1 MSTAPEISP
10 PWSQEAEESVLGA
23 VLLRAASLD
32 EVALIL
38 EPEDFYRTS
47 HGHIFKVMLWLY
59 RNNRPVDLV
68 TVTELLRDQ
77 GKLAEVGGPVF
88 LAGLSEHVGTAANA
102 PYYARLVH
110 QKARL
115 RKLLTASQEIT
126 QGCFGPVLAENVD
139 AFLDEAEE
147 KIFAIKEDQAGQVV
161 FTLDELVP
169 DEVSRI
175 ESNFEKKKE
184 VLGITSGFVD
194 LDKLTGGFQDADLI
208 LIAARPSMG
217 KTALGLN
224 IGFHAARSKVPT
236 LFFSLEQ
243 PKEQLVQRLMASAGH
258 INAWRLRTARL
269 EQDDWDKLLDIS
281 AVVNGPLYIVDRPAL
296 TPMEI
301 RARARRLKN
310 KHGIGL
316 VVLDYLQ
323 LMREPKAKSREQEV
337 GGISRAL
344 KALAKE
350 LSVPIIALSQL
361 NRDLEKRPNKKP
373 VLSDLRESGSLEQDA
388 DLVLFIYRDEVYNEN
403 TKDKGLAEIHLAKQR
418 NGPTGRINLAYRKEF
433 MQFASYIPEV

>member
-1 MSTAPEISP
+1 M
-10 PWSQEAEESVLGA
+10 
-23 VLLRAASLD
+23 
-32 EVALIL
+32 
-38 EPEDFYRTS
+38 
-47 HGHIFKVMLWLY
+47 
-59 RNNRPVDLV
+59 
-68 TVTELLRDQ
+68 
-77 GKLAEVGGPVF
+77 
-88 LAGLSEHVGTAANA
+88 
-102 PYYARLVH
+102 
-110 QKARL
+110 
-115 RKLLTASQEIT
+115 
-126 QGCFGPVLAENVD
+126 
-139 AFLDEAEE
+139 
-147 KIFAIKEDQAGQVV
+147 
-161 FTLDELVP
+161 
-169 DEVSRI
+169 
-175 ESNFEKKKE
+175 
-184 VLGITSGFVD
+184 
-194 LDKLTGGFQDADLI
+194 
-208 LIAARPSMG
+208 
-217 KTALGLN
+217 
-224 IGFHAARSKVPT
+224 
-236 LFFSLEQ
+236 
-243 PKEQLVQRLMASAGH
+243 QRLMASAGH
-258 INAWRLRTARL
+258 ISAWRLRTARL

-301 RARARRLKN
+301 RAHAWRLKN

-403 TKDKGLAEIHLAKQR
+403 TKDKGLAQIHLAKQR

-433 MQFASYIPEV
+433 MQFANYIPEV

>member
-1 MSTAPEISP
+1 MDDKNLSP
-10 PWSQEAEESVLGA
+10 PWSGEAEQSVLGA
-23 VLLRAASLD
+23 VLLRPAAMD

-38 EPEDFYRTS
+38 KPEDFYRTA
-47 HGHIFKVMLWLY
+47 HGQIYRVMLGLY
-59 RNNRPVDLV
+59 NQERPVDLV
-68 TVTELLRDQ
+68 TVTMRLKEVGWLD
-77 GKLAEVGGPVF
+77 GVGGPVF
-88 LAGLSEHVGTAANA
+88 LAGLSEHVGTAANVG
-102 PYYARLVH
+102 YYAKVVH

-126 QGCFGPVLAENVD
+126 QGCLGPINADQVD
-139 AFLDEAEE
+139 TFLDEAEE

-175 ESNFEKKKE
+175 ESNFETKRE
-184 VLGITSGFVD
+184 VLGIASGFVD

-224 IGFHAARSKVPT
+224 IGFHAARSQVPT

-243 PKEQLVQRLMASAGH
+243 PKEQLVQRLMASAGQ
-258 INAWRLRTARL
+258 INAWRLRTSRL
-269 EQDDWDKLLDIS
+269 EQDEWDKLIDIDS
-281 AVVNGPLYIVDRPAL
+281 LLNGPFYIIDRPAL

-301 RARARRLKN
+301 RAHARRLKN

-316 VVLDYLQ
+316 VILDYLQ
-323 LMREPKAKSREQEV
+323 LAREPKAKSREQEV
-337 GGISRAL
+337 GCISRAL

-350 LSVPIIALSQL
+350 LNVPVIALSQL

-403 TKDKGLAEIHLAKQR
+403 SKDKGLAEIHLAKQR
-418 NGPTGRINLAYRKEF
+418 NGPTGRIKLTYRKEF
-433 MQFASYIPEV
+433 MQFRNYIPEV